1 MKIAL
6 LNGPNL
12 NLLGLREPEIYGGET
27 LKDVENLLKE
37 KIVASGN
44 NIELICYQSNSEGD
58 LIDFIQQSKTQG
70 IKYIIFN
77 PGAYTHTSI
86 ALHDAISGVQ
96 ANVVEVH
103 ISNIHKREEY
113 RRNSYIAPVAMGQI
127 VGFGIAGYGMA
138 LDYILGLESKNDK

>member
-12 NLLGLREPEIYGGET
+12 NLLGQREPGIYGSET

-37 KIVASGN
+37 KISGSGM
-44 NIELICYQSNSEGD
+44 NIELVCYQSNSEGS

-70 IKYIIFN
+70 IEYIIFN

-86 ALHDAISGVQ
+86 ALHDAILAVGAKVI
-96 ANVVEVH
+96 EVH

-113 RRNSYIAPVAMGQI
+113 RRNSFIAPVAIGQI
-127 VGFGIAGYGMA
+127 MGFGIAGYVMA
-138 LDYILGLESKNDK
+138 LDYILGIENGK

>member
-12 NLLGLREPEIYGGET
+12 NLLGMREPGIYGSET

-37 KIVASGN
+37 KISGPGM
-44 NIELICYQSNSEGD
+44 NIELVCYQSNSEGS

-70 IKYIIFN
+70 IEYIIFN

-86 ALHDAISGVQ
+86 ALHDAILAVGAKVI
-96 ANVVEVH
+96 EVH

-113 RRNSYIAPVAMGQI
+113 RKNSFIAPVAIGQI
-127 VGFGIAGYGMA
+127 MGFGIAGYVMA
-138 LDYILGLESKNDK
+138 LDYILGIENGK

>member
-27 LKDVENLLKE
+27 LKDVENLLRE
-37 KIVASGN
+37 KIAVCAN
-44 NIELICYQSNSEGD
+44 NIELVCYQSNSEGS

-70 IKYIIFN
+70 IEYIIFN

-86 ALHDAISGVQ
+86 ALHDAILAVGAKVI
-96 ANVVEVH
+96 EVH

-113 RRNSYIAPVAMGQI
+113 RKNSFIAPVAIGQI
-127 VGFGIAGYGMA
+127 MGFGIAGYVMA
-138 LDYILGLESKNDK
+138 LDYILGIENGK

>member
-12 NLLGLREPEIYGGET
+12 NLLGMREPGIYGSET
-27 LKDVENLLKE
+27 LKDVENLLRE
-37 KIVASGN
+37 KISGFGM
-44 NIELICYQSNSEGD
+44 NIELVCYQSNSEGS

-70 IKYIIFN
+70 IEYIIFN

-86 ALHDAISGVQ
+86 ALHDAILAVGAKVI
-96 ANVVEVH
+96 EVH

-113 RRNSYIAPVAMGQI
+113 RKNSFIAPVAIGQI
-127 VGFGIAGYGMA
+127 MGFGIAGYVMA
-138 LDYILGLESKNDK
+138 LDYILGIENGK

>member
-27 LKDVENLLKE
+27 LKDVENLLRG
-37 KIVASGN
+37 KISDSGM
-44 NIELICYQSNSEGD
+44 NIELVCYQSNSEGD
-58 LIDFIQQSKTQG
+58 LIDFIHQSKTQG
-70 IKYIIFN
+70 IEYIIFN

-86 ALHDAISGVQ
+86 ALHDAILAVGAKVI
-96 ANVVEVH
+96 EVH

-113 RRNSYIAPVAMGQI
+113 RKNSFIAPVAIGQVI
-127 VGFGIAGYGMA
+127 GFGIAGYGMA
-138 LDYILGLESKNDK
+138 LNYVLDLERMNDK

>member
-12 NLLGLREPEIYGGET
+12 NLLGQREPGIYGSET

-37 KIVASGN
+37 KISGSGM
-44 NIELICYQSNSEGD
+44 NIELVFYQSNSEGS

-70 IKYIIFN
+70 IEYIIFN

-86 ALHDAISGVQ
+86 ALHDAILAVGAKVI
-96 ANVVEVH
+96 EVH

-113 RRNSYIAPVAMGQI
+113 RKNSFIAPVAIGQI
-127 VGFGIAGYGMA
+127 MGFGIAGYVMA
-138 LDYILGLESKNDK
+138 LDYILGIENGK

>member
-12 NLLGLREPEIYGGET
+12 NLLGMREPGIYGSET

-37 KIVASGN
+37 KISGSGM
-44 NIELICYQSNSEGD
+44 NIELVCYQSNSEGS

-70 IKYIIFN
+70 IEYIIFN

-86 ALHDAISGVQ
+86 ALHDAIAGVQ
-96 ANVVEVH
+96 AKVIEVH
-103 ISNIHKREEY
+103 ISNIHKREEF
-113 RRNSYIAPVAMGQI
+113 RRNSYIAPVAIGQVI
-127 VGFGIAGYGMA
+127 GFGIAGYGMA
-138 LDYILGLESKNDK
+138 LNYILDLERMNDK

>member
-12 NLLGLREPEIYGGET
+12 NLLGQREPGIYGSET

-58 LIDFIQQSKTQG
+58 LIDFIQQSKAQG

>member
-27 LKDVENLLKE
+27 LQDVENLLRR
-37 KIVASGN
+37 KISDSGTN
-44 NIELICYQSNSEGD
+44 LELVCYQSNSEGD
-58 LIDFIQQSKTQG
+58 LIDFIQQSKSGG
-70 IKYIIFN
+70 IEYIIFN

-86 ALHDAISGVQ
+86 ALHDAIVGVQ
-96 ANVVEVH
+96 AKVIEVH

-113 RRNSYIAPVAMGQI
+113 RRKSYISSVAVGQI
-127 VGFGIAGYGMA
+127 IGFGIAGYAMA
-138 LDYILGLESKNDK
+138 LDYILNLGLKNDE

>member
-44 NIELICYQSNSEGD
+44 NIELICYQSNSEGS

-70 IKYIIFN
+70 IEYIIFN

-86 ALHDAISGVQ
+86 ALHDAILAVGAKVI
-96 ANVVEVH
+96 EVH